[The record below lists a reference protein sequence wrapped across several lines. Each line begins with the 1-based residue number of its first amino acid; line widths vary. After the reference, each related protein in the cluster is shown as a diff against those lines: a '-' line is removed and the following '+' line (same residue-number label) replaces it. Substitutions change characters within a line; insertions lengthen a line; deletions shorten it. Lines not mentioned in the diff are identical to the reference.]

1 MQPTEQNTIWLWQFD
16 VIFSK
21 SYFEKLIDNGN
32 IAKRF
37 TDCITVCLFLL
48 VIITAIECFPTA
60 CVTPINYLWGKQSN
74 KIKYLFQCLEI
85 MFLAGNITI
94 YPFLFM
100 NSKIMIEYKIRI
112 CHWYTT
118 LESSFFNIYVS
129 DKNSFFLNK
138 MAFLFYGLLFRFST
152 RLTVTIVRKMV
163 RSSWKLCWPLT
174 QFDQSDSKPTKTWPQ
189 SLMSL
194 NPTWNHE
201 SSSNPVQTP
210 YWKAFKIKTY
220 FTRSQKHYTAEWQE

>member
-1 MQPTEQNTIWLWQFD
+1 M
-16 VIFSK
+16 
-21 SYFEKLIDNGN
+21 
-32 IAKRF
+32 
-37 TDCITVCLFLL
+37 FLL
-48 VIITAIECFPTA
+48 VITTAIECFSTA
-60 CVTPINYLWGKQSN
+60 CVTPINYLWGQQSN

-152 RLTVTIVRKMV
+152 HLTEDSVWTKPFGQKAWSSINILATSIIFWSKIPAFLNLHFKWSALFLRSFSYQNYGRRLRRRK
-163 RSSWKLCWPLT
+163 RWKT
-174 QFDQSDSKPTKTWPQ
+174 
-189 SLMSL
+189 
-194 NPTWNHE
+194 H
-201 SSSNPVQTP
+201 
-210 YWKAFKIKTY
+210 
-220 FTRSQKHYTAEWQE
+220 QKL